1 VSRTSNT
8 MPKRK
13 AVEPPPLPKAFT
25 VIIDGQQILPGQTL
39 RITNADGDYVFQYV
53 WLPDGSVVCCG
64 GSKGRKA
71 MRAFTL
77 DRCHLPKVKRKR
89 QRTVTDEQL
98 EAMRQRA
105 ANARAAKRKRKQ

>member
-1 VSRTSNT
+1 MSRTSNT

-25 VIIDGQQILPGQTL
+25 VTIDGKQVQPGETL
-39 RITNADGDYVFQYV
+39 RITDTNGVYVFQYV
-53 WLPDGSVVCCG
+53 WLPDGSVVCSG

-71 MRAFTL
+71 MRAFAL

-89 QRTVTDEQL
+89 TRTVTDEQL
-98 EAMRQRA
+98 EAMRRRA
-105 ANARAAKRKRKQ
+105 ANARAAKRKRNQ